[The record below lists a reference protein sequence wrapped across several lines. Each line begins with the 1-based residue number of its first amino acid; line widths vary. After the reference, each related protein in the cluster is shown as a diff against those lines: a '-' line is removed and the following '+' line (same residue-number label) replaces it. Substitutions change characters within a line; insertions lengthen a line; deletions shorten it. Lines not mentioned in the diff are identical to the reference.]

1 MRISDWSSDVCS
13 SDLDPNPIHLDV
25 EVVKAKGLGDKV
37 INQGPANV
45 AYVMNMLAAAFPGSR
60 IEKMDSRFV
69 DNVYAGDRLTAGG
82 TVTGT
87 DEGRA
92 FCDVWLRA
100 AARDIVIYGTATRSE
115 ERRVGKEWFS
125 TCRSRWSRSH

>member
-13 SDLDPNPIHLDV
+13 SDLPFVIESVNADAMKEWAVFLHDPNPIHLDV

-69 DNVYAGDRLTAGG
+69 DNVYAGDRLTA
-82 TVTGT
+82 
-87 DEGRA
+87 DRKS
-92 FCDVWLRA
+92 
-100 AARDIVIYGTATRSE
+100 TRLNS
-115 ERRVGKEWFS
+115 
-125 TCRSRWSRSH
+125 SH

>member
-1 MRISDWSSDVCS
+1 MLCFFYSSRRRHTRCALVTGVQTCA
-13 SDLDPNPIHLDV
+13 LPIYEMKEWAVFLHDPNPIHLDV

-69 DNVYAGDRLTAGG
+69 DNVYAGDRLTA
-82 TVTGT
+82 
-87 DEGRA
+87 EIGRA
-92 FCDVWLRA
+92 SCR
-100 AARDIVIYGTATRSE
+100 
-115 ERRVGKEWFS
+115 ERV
-125 TCRSRWSRSH
+125 CQYV

>member
-1 MRISDWSSDVCS
+1 MILRPPKSTRTDTV
-13 SDLDPNPIHLDV
+13 
-25 EVVKAKGLGDKV
+25 
-37 INQGPANV
+37 
-45 AYVMNMLAAAFPGSR
+45 FPYTTLFRS

-100 AARDIVIYGTATRSE
+100 DARDIVISGTATIRSE
-115 ERRVGKEWFS
+115 EHPSELQSLMRISYAVSCLKK
-125 TCRSRWSRSH
+125 TH

>member
-1 MRISDWSSDVCS
+1 MKEWAVV
-13 SDLDPNPIHLDV
+13 LHDPNPIHLDV

-69 DNVYAGDRLTAGG
+69 DYVYAGDRLTAGG

-100 AARDIVIYGTATRSE
+100 DAREIGRASCRA
-115 ERRVGKEWFS
+115 RVGQYV
-125 TCRSRWSRSH
+125 